1 MVNRRTYGSNI
12 WVLDTGAT
20 GHFVCSV
27 DLLTSIT
34 ATGQSL
40 VQLPNGESV
49 QVTHI
54 GTVVLSS
61 SLILKNALCVP
72 SFTFNLLSISTLTQS
87 QPYCLVFL
95 SAYCFVQYL
104 TY

>member
-1 MVNRRTYGSNI
+1 MVNRRTYGINI

-40 VQLPNGESV
+40 VQLPNGN
-49 QVTHI
+49 QF
-54 GTVVLSS
+54 
-61 SLILKNALCVP
+61 K
-72 SFTFNLLSISTLTQS
+72 
-87 QPYCLVFL
+87 
-95 SAYCFVQYL
+95 
-104 TY
+104 